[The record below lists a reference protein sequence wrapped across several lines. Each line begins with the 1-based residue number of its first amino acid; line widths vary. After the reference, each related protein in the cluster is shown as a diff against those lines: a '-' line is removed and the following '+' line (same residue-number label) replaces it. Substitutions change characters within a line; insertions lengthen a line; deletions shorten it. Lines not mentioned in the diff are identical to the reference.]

1 MLQGDE
7 YHKGKKGLGKV
18 RGKGLGKVRDKG
30 LGKVRDVKGTK
41 VRGGGQFV
49 TVNRRLWVGPMKKMS
64 SLKD

>member
-7 YHKGKKGLGKV
+7 YSKGK
-18 RGKGLGKVRDKG
+18 KG

-49 TVNRRLWVGPMKKMS
+49 TVNRRLWVRPMKKMRP
-64 SLKD
+64 LKD

>member
-18 RGKGLGKVRDKG
+18 RGKGLGKVRD
-30 LGKVRDVKGTK
+30 VKGTK

-49 TVNRRLWVGPMKKMS
+49 TVNRKLWVGPMKKMS

>member
-18 RGKGLGKVRDKG
+18 RGKV